1 MRQLWECSILTLS
14 NSKKNGSIILCTSWP
29 LFAIRLCRLLP
40 ARIARASGCLWL
52 QVTERYQFTV
62 GQLVVWGLLVVVV
75 QALDYVT
82 PILGTKYSGGS
93 KWGNWGCVLGTV
105 AGIFLFVP
113 WGILLGPFLG
123 ALVGELLGGKAFGE
137 AMKAGLGAFL
147 GFVVSVVLKVGLCG
161 YFVYCEIAFL

>member
-1 MRQLWECSILTLS
+1 MDILFYILATLCLLL
-14 NSKKNGSIILCTSWP
+14 G
-29 LFAIRLCRLLP
+29 FAGCFLPVLPGPPVAYGGLL
-40 ARIARASGCLWL
+40 LL
-52 QVTERYQFTV
+52 QATERYQFTV

-113 WGILLGPFLG
+113 WGILLGPLLG

-161 YFVYCEIAFL
+161 YFVYCAIAFL